1 MAGHSKFKN
10 IMHRKGAQDKKRSA
24 QFSKLSREIT
34 VAAKMGM
41 PDPDMNPRLRA
52 AVNAAKAQSMPK
64 DNIQR
69 AIDKASKGDAEN
81 YEEVRYEGYGPGG
94 VALIV
99 EALTDNRNRT
109 ATNVR
114 TAFSKNGGNLG
125 ASGAVSHGFERL
137 GLIEYPASVGDEDK
151 VLEAAIEAGAEDVQS
166 DMGDGDENP
175 GSHQIWV
182 SVDSL
187 HEVAREL
194 EKVLGEA
201 EGVKLAWKPNLS
213 VDVDADTAGT
223 LMKLVDTLEDDD
235 DVQTVWGNYEIS
247 DEVMAKLA

>member
-81 YEEVRYEGYGPGG
+81 YEEVRYEGYGPSGI
-94 VALIV
+94 AIIV

-114 TAFSKNGGNLG
+114 TAFAKNGGNLG

-182 SVDSL
+182 SVDAL

-194 EKVLGEA
+194 EKTLGEA
-201 EGVKLAWKPNLS
+201 EGVKLAWKPNLT
-213 VDVDADTAGT
+213 VDVDADTVST
-223 LMKLVDTLEDDD
+223 LMKLVDTLEEDD

-247 DEVMAKLA
+247 DEVMETLG